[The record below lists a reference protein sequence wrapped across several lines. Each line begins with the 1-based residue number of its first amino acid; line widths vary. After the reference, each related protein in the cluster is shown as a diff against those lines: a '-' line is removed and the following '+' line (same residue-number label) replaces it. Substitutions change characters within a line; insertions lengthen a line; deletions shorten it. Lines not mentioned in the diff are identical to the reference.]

1 MYNLSNPHPSNK
13 QRISPPSSPSGPR
26 PAYSILC
33 DETRT
38 LMLSCLRKI
47 SSVIQKNE
55 RRIEERNRL
64 AEQEKQTSQ
73 AVQIVSTNFRDL
85 LKRFLL
91 KIPYVKPTPSLTN
104 TIQLKPLLP
113 TDIVEQLLNTK
124 NKFCELFQ
132 VNFS

>member
-1 MYNLSNPHPSNK
+1 MYSSTTPYSSGK
-13 QRISPPSSPSGPR
+13 QRISPPSSPTGRR

-38 LMLSCLRKI
+38 LMLSCLRKM

-55 RRIEERNRL
+55 RRIDERNRL
-64 AEQEKQTSQ
+64 AEQERQNVQ
-73 AVQIVSTNFRDL
+73 AAQIVSTNLRDL
-85 LKRFLL
+85 LTRFFTRS
-91 KIPYVKPTPSLTN
+91 PPTK

-113 TDIVEQLLNTK
+113 QEIVEQLINTK

-132 VNFS
+132 VN